1 MSTKYIKQ
9 INLMGNLIKSPKEFM
24 YLLDG
29 IQSNLSVTSLDYEI
43 DIDIVKRE
51 DLPEP
56 NEEMLLD

>member
-29 IQSNLSVTSLDYEI
+29 IQSNLSVTSLEYEI

-56 NEEMLLD
+56 N